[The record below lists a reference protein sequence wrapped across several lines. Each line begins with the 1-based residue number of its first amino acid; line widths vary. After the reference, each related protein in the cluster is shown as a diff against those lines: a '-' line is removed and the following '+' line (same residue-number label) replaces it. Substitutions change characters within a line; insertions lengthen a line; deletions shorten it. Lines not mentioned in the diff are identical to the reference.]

1 MYSIMRRALW
11 NKFKSPFTAGR
22 SSRVEGGNN
31 SSLSSKLSVN
41 EEYTNAFRTSSYEE
55 MWGRVQLGLTTNT
68 SNSSSSATRSS
79 SSSSSSSPFYW
90 DFSEYLL
97 DPRPETLKN
106 MMESL
111 KFHHLLIE
119 YFDASLRACHA
130 CELLLRSIH
139 QTRSDYRKIK
149 KVIKMSKRVLI
160 LHDCSSSSSNNH
172 DQDQDHHHSGQYYCR
187 AIFRELASIALLRNH
202 LTIISPLQ
210 YSDIRE
216 SYMVLLH
223 KLTSKQK
230 KIKRREKLKKI
241 CKKVG
246 GVGLVISH
254 SLLLVALL
262 VIALHGMFCFVAVP
276 AVMGCSSIY
285 LVGKKRKLDST
296 ARNRVGSS
304 GGVTSGGGVGEQ
316 LDVAAKGV
324 FILINDFDTMSQMVR
339 RLQNEVEHKKFV
351 ADICVRSK
359 KFELLKEVVREFQA
373 QDSSFLE
380 QLEEL
385 EEHIYLC
392 LLTIN
397 RTRRQ
402 VIQEIIASQQ

>member
-1 MYSIMRRALW
+1 MYSMMRKALW
-11 NKFKSPFTAGR
+11 NKFKSPFTDTGR
-22 SSRVEGGNN
+22 SSRMEGNN
-31 SSLSSKLSVN
+31 SLSSKLSVN
-41 EEYTNAFRTSSYEE
+41 EEYANAFRTRSYED
-55 MWGRVQLGLTTNT
+55 MWGRVHGQSGLTTNT
-68 SNSSSSATRSS
+68 TTRL
-79 SSSSSSSPFYW
+79 SSSSSPFYLEI
-90 DFSEYLL
+90 SEYLL
-97 DPRPETLKN
+97 EPRPEILKN

-119 YFDASLRACHA
+119 YFDASIRACHI

-139 QTRSDYRKIK
+139 QTRSDYRKIE

-160 LHDCSSSSSNNH
+160 LHDCSSSSNH
-172 DQDQDHHHSGQYYCR
+172 EDHHHSDQYYFR
-187 AIFRELASIALLRNH
+187 TIFRELTSIALLRINP

-210 YSDIRE
+210 YRDIRE

-230 KIKRREKLKKI
+230 KIKRRENLIKI

-262 VIALHGMFCFVAVP
+262 VFAILHGMFGLVAVP

-285 LVGKKRKLDST
+285 LGKKRKLDSA
-296 ARNRVGSS
+296 ARNRVGW
-304 GGVTSGGGVGEQ
+304 GTGRVTSGGGVGEQ

-339 RLQNEVEHKKFV
+339 RLHNEVEHKKSV

-359 KFELLKEVVREFQA
+359 KFELLKEVVKEFHA

-385 EEHIYLC
+385 EEHIHLC
-392 LLTIN
+392 ILTIN
-397 RTRRQ
+397 RSRML
-402 VIQEIIASQQ
+402 VIQEIIAS

>member
-1 MYSIMRRALW
+1 MSMMRRVLW
-11 NKFKSPFTAGR
+11 NKFKSPFTDTGT
-22 SSRVEGGNN
+22 SSRKDRGNN
-31 SSLSSKLSVN
+31 SLSSKLSVN
-41 EEYTNAFRTSSYEE
+41 EEYSKAFRSNSYEE
-55 MWGRVQLGLTTNT
+55 MWGRVQGQLGLTTSTTT
-68 SNSSSSATRSS
+68 SSRLSSLLS
-79 SSSSSSSPFYW
+79 SSSSSSSPFYL

-97 DPRPETLKN
+97 EPREETLKN

-111 KFHHLLIE
+111 NFHHLLIE
-119 YFDASLRACHA
+119 YFDASLRACHI

-149 KVIKMSKRVLI
+149 KVIKISKRVLI
-160 LHDCSSSSSNNH
+160 LHDCSSNIE
-172 DQDQDHHHSGQYYCR
+172 DHTDQYYCR
-187 AIFRELASIALLRNH
+187 AIFRELTSIALLRNP

-210 YSDIRE
+210 YRDIRE
-216 SYMVLLH
+216 SYLVLLH

-230 KIKRREKLKKI
+230 KIKRREKLRKI

-262 VIALHGMFCFVAVP
+262 VFALHGVFGLVAAP
-276 AVMGCSSIY
+276 AVMGCSSVY
-285 LVGKKRKLDST
+285 LGKRKKLASA
-296 ARNRVGSS
+296 ARKRVGS
-304 GGVTSGGGVGEQ
+304 GRVTGGGLSEQ

-339 RLQNEVEHKKFV
+339 RLQNEVEHRKSV
-351 ADICVRSK
+351 AGICVRNK
-359 KFELLKEVVREFQA
+359 KFELLREVVREFHE
-373 QDSSFLE
+373 QDSSFVE

-385 EEHIYLC
+385 EGHIHLC

-397 RTRRQ
+397 RSRRL
-402 VIQEIIASQQ
+402 VVQEIIASQ